1 MRRKGASLLLLVL
14 LLLHWGMALAAASPL
29 LPGPADPLSDGDEIY
44 PVSLRYR
51 QQVDEQ
57 IGLAQMPAAA
67 GPSALFPTPRG
78 QPAGLE
84 GAPPARPTGTAL
96 LYTLMS
102 LRR

>member
-14 LLLHWGMALAAASPL
+14 LLHWGVALAAASPL
-29 LPGPADPLSDGDEIY
+29 LPGPTDPLSDEDQVY
-44 PVSLRYR
+44 PFSLRYR

-67 GPSALFPTPRG
+67 GPAALFPTPCG
-78 QPAGLE
+78 LPAGPE
-84 GAPPARPTGTAL
+84 GAPPARLAGTDL